1 MTEQQIAELSEE
13 QKNALS
19 GAESGGDGNGD
30 GDGDGNNTVTSTI
43 KPDSG
48 KYKHNI
54 SLGNEVKVTRRQLPL
69 IITSIIT
76 SRLLS
81 RFDAVCL
88 WSHIASSAIAMFSTR
103 ALRENHENFSLFIC
117 TM

>member
-13 QKNALS
+13 QKNALA
-19 GAESGGDGNGD
+19 GAESGGDGD
-30 GDGDGNNTVTSTI
+30 GDGNGNNTVTSTI

-54 SLGNEVKVTRRQLPL
+54 SLCNEVKVTWRQLRLIIIL
-69 IITSIIT
+69 IITF
-76 SRLLS
+76 RLLF

-103 ALRENHENFSLFIC
+103 ALRGNHENFSLFIC